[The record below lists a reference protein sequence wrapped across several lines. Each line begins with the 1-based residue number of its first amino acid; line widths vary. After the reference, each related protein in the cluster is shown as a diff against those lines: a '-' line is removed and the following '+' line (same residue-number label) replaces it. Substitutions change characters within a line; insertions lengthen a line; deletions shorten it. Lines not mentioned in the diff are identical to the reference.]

1 MSQRLPTNLI
11 TGFLGAGKTTAIRHL
26 MSLKPA
32 DETWAI
38 IVNEF
43 GQVGVDEMA
52 FDTQGDINITPLS
65 GGCVC
70 CQLGAELTRSLNQLL
85 EQQTFDRLIIEP
97 TGMGHPAGILDTL
110 RKPFFSDRLDLRATI
125 CLIDPRQLL
134 DPQVTQSETFRD
146 QINLADVLIANK
158 MDKADAAAET
168 AFADLCSDIF
178 PPKQV
183 ILTTE
188 QGRIEPALLDYVSAG
203 QLRAQFP
210 DAHRHADETTHH
222 TADAGHVH
230 DHKHDHDHEN
240 APLPC
245 KPVRQINSGLERY
258 SCGWVFHPDD
268 IFPFDEL
275 EAFISSLQGI
285 ERLKGAFRLGY
296 PWVFFNRVGDEI
308 SFDAISY
315 RRDSRVEIIAR
326 APLDWDAI
334 ETRLIEIATLGVNS
348 PYRNI

>member
-52 FDTQGDINITPLS
+52 FDTQGDISITPLS

-70 CQLGAELTRSLNQLL
+70 CQLGGELTRSLKQLL

-110 RKPFFSDRLDLRATI
+110 RKPFFSDRLDLRATL

-134 DPQVTQSETFRD
+134 DPLLLQSETFRD

-158 MDKADAAAET
+158 MDKADSTAEK
-168 AFADLCSDIF
+168 AFMELCADIF
-178 PPKQV
+178 PPKQAIV
-183 ILTTE
+183 TTE
-188 QGRIEPALLDYVSAG
+188 QGRIDPALLDYVCGG

-210 DAHRHADETTHH
+210 EAHQHAHQATHH
-222 TADAGHVH
+222 HPVHNHGHEHEHEHEHQDA
-230 DHKHDHDHEN
+230 
-240 APLPC
+240 PQPC
-245 KPVRQINSGLERY
+245 QPVRRISEGLERY
-258 SCGWVFHPDD
+258 SCGWVFHADD

-275 EAFISSLQGI
+275 EALISSLQGI
-285 ERLKGAFRLGY
+285 ERLKGAFRLGH

-315 RRDSRVEIIAR
+315 RRDSRVEIIAK

-334 ETRLIEIATLGVNS
+334 EAKLIEIATLGVNS
-348 PYRNI
+348 PYRNN